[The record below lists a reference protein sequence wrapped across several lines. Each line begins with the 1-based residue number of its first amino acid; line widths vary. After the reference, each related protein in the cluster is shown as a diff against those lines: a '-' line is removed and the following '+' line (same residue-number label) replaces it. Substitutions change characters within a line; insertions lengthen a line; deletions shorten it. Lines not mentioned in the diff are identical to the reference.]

1 MKYVETGDLYALKVL
16 KKSSQANKNLDLMK
30 EVEIHKRLKHD
41 NIVRLLSHFE
51 DWDNLY
57 LVLEFAS
64 KGSLFHLIK
73 KRRYLG
79 EDEAF
84 YFFV

>member
-51 DWDNLY
+51 D
-57 LVLEFAS
+57 
-64 KGSLFHLIK
+64 
-73 KRRYLG
+73 
-79 EDEAF
+79 
-84 YFFV
+84 